1 MSDLITIREYAALH
15 GLNIETVKTRVKH
28 NQLPVIRFGK
38 SVMIDKNTPWAER
51 KKTGR
56 IPKAEK
62 VRAEVERRLYGNDL
76 KVKITP
82 AYYITVEDNSG
93 KELASDFTFLTKAE
107 AVKIGERMKKEVE
120 DKAI

>member
-38 SVMIDKNTPWAER
+38 SVMIDKNTPWAE
-51 KKTGR
+51 
-56 IPKAEK
+56 I
-62 VRAEVERRLYGNDL
+62 ERRLYGNDL